1 LAVPDESARGRKPVL
16 WDESAAVVDKQQY
29 PPEQLRFLLP
39 GELTLRGVIVLKP
52 IRFSFLI
59 YLGRGKGTGRG
70 KLLYQY
76 YSRANLYARVP
87 RLFRHYFL
95 RSYAQDP

>member
-1 LAVPDESARGRKPVL
+1 PCPCPCLFFL
-16 WDESAAVVDKQQY
+16 
-29 PPEQLRFLLP
+29 PE
-39 GELTLRGVIVLKP
+39 ELTLRGAIVLKS
-52 IRFSFLI
+52 ILFSFLS

-87 RLFRHYFL
+87 GLFRHLFL
-95 RSYAQDP
+95 RSYFFA